1 MREPGWFDL
10 PAFSHPSAK
19 LAGNQTK
26 SIFGRCKSICTKPR
40 RISLVMSRAVA
51 GEEIVVAKNGRP
63 LVRLTAVSA
72 PEGKRTPGLSM
83 GSAVISD
90 DFDDALPGDVQVAL
104 ER

>member
-1 MREPGWFDL
+1 MQVNMHE
-10 PAFSHPSAK
+10 AKTHFS
-19 LAGNQTK
+19 
-26 SIFGRCKSICTKPR
+26 R
-40 RISLVMSRAVA
+40 LVARAVA

-72 PEGKRTPGLSM
+72 PEGKRTPGLSK

-90 DFDDALPGDVQVAL
+90 DFDDALPGDVQAGF